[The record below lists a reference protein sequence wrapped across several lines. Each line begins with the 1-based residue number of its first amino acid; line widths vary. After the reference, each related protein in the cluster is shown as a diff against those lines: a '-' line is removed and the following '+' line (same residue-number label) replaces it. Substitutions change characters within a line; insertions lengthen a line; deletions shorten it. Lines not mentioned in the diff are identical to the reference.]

1 MLRCQAADVN
11 YTLVILMY
19 ILLNVVNE
27 IKESHAN
34 NVILTKC
41 LSLDLVNKHSSLIT
55 IKLTHTHTYYTPA
68 KITSNIS
75 LAVKIFAIPE
85 KFFIPLCPQ

>member
-34 NVILTKC
+34 NVILTNMF
-41 LSLDLVNKHSSLIT
+41 VFR
-55 IKLTHTHTYYTPA
+55 PG
-68 KITSNIS
+68 
-75 LAVKIFAIPE
+75 
-85 KFFIPLCPQ
+85 